1 MGRGGCYGAGCV
13 RECMATTCKYASL
26 SMRLA
31 AAIKEASWIW
41 ILACCMFVGFVGAA
55 VRITCFERRGRGGH
69 RVAVV
74 VGAQGAQNGTV
85 VSMVAVTKMD
95 PNQGG
100 AAGGG
105 LASVRAIL
113 IATGASSGAAGG
125 AGGVGGGVAVGQPM
139 MLARALP

>member
-41 ILACCMFVGFVGAA
+41 ILACCMFVGFVGAT
-55 VRITCFERRGRGGH
+55 VRSTCCKRRGRGGH
-69 RVAVV
+69 RAAVV

-105 LASVRAIL
+105 WR
-113 IATGASSGAAGG
+113 
-125 AGGVGGGVAVGQPM
+125 PCE
-139 MLARALP
+139 PF